1 MANGRYRDSI
11 YDQDEV
17 QDWYSGGMQRLV
29 QSDPNLQSKF
39 DYSDLDRKYPLQELQ
54 LRNQQQEEMRTRR
67 QELDYKKML
76 LEEKTAELAEK
87 KTLRDLDLY
96 ESRINREDAM
106 LEQVPLARQELGQ
119 LDPRDPEYLSK
130 RMDVV
135 NKYPVAFEYD
145 PFLEAVDKP
154 MLFRH
159 SRLKEARV
167 ESGKEITEDA
177 FQKSAMLLGDKM
189 FQKRIQEQDPIAIL
203 QGNVA
208 RDTVNKFM
216 MQRGMSGAAQP
227 ASAPT
232 QEMSETPE
240 IMEFGSE
247 EEAMAYGLPSGT
259 IVYINGRKARID

>member
-1 MANGRYRDSI
+1 MGFDPTDI
-11 YDQDEV
+11 D
-17 QDWYSGGMQRLV
+17 GLMQRMRTS
-29 QSDPNLQSKF
+29 QMRARPELQAAF
-39 DYSDLDRKYPLQELQ
+39 DYSQ
-54 LRNQQQEEMRTRR
+54 
-67 QELDYKKML
+67 
-76 LEEKTAELAEK
+76 LEEKYPVRSVAARYQLEQQREREQPFLEEDLEYK
-87 KTLRDLDLY
+87 KTLLEDRVTELSLKKTARDLDLY

-119 LDPRDPEYLSK
+119 LDPRDSEYLSK
-130 RMDVV
+130 RMDIV
-135 NKYPVAFEYD
+135 NKYPVAFEYE
-145 PFLEAVDKP
+145 PFLETVDKP

-208 RDTVNKFM
+208 RDTVNRFM
-216 MQRGMSGAAQP
+216 MQRGMSGATQP
-227 ASAPT
+227 TPAPA

-240 IMEFGSE
+240 VMEFGSE

>member
-1 MANGRYRDSI
+1 MA
-11 YDQDEV
+11 DQDMRSNDPQ
-17 QDWYSGGMQRLV
+17 QDSGYFEYAIRTRPEY
-29 QSDPNLQSKF
+29 QSSF
-39 DYSDLDRKYPLQELQ
+39 DYTQLDKKYPIKSIAERVQIERQREQEQ
-54 LRNQQQEEMRTRR
+54 P
-67 QELDYKKML
+67 Y
-76 LEEKTAELAEK
+76 LAEDLEYK
-87 KTLRDLDLY
+87 KTLLEDRVAELSLKKASRDLDLY

-135 NKYPVAFEYD
+135 NKYPVAFEYE
-145 PFLEAVDKP
+145 PFLETVDKP

-159 SRLKEARV
+159 SRLKEARI
-167 ESGKEITEDA
+167 ETGKEVTEDA
-177 FQKSAMLLGDKM
+177 FQKAAMLLGDKM
-189 FQKRIQEQDPIAIL
+189 FQKKIQEQDPIAIL

-216 MQRGMSGAAQP
+216 LQRGMGGTAEQEAAP
-227 ASAPT
+227 STEIA
-232 QEMSETPE
+232 ETPE
-240 IMEFGSE
+240 IMEFSSE